1 MTLLTNTIEKTGKK
15 AVLYRMVMPGHICP
29 YGLKTLHLLKKNDF
43 GVDDRWIE
51 TREQQE
57 AFKAEH
63 GVKTTPQVFIDGQR
77 IGGHDDTRRF
87 LGLDVKDPNATSYTP
102 VIAVFAVAALLAL
115 VINSLTATPLA
126 SIATIERFV
135 SVTMILLAMLKL
147 QDVDRFATMFLGY
160 DLLAQRWVPYASIY
174 PFAQLGAGVLML
186 GDLLTWLSV
195 PVAAIIGGIG
205 AVSIYK
211 AVYIEKRS
219 LKCACVGGGNA
230 VPLGFVSL
238 TEDLFM
244 LAMAIWMALQAW
256 VLPGAMS
263 H

>member
-1 MTLLTNTIEKTGKK
+1 MANIGETTGEQ

-29 YGLKTLHLLKKNDF
+29 YGLKVLHLLKSK
-43 GVDDRWIE
+43 GYTVDDRWLE

-63 GVKTTPQVFIDGQR
+63 GVKTTPQTFINGQR

-87 LGLDVKDPNATSYTP
+87 LGLEVKNPDATSYTP
-102 VIAVFAVAALLAL
+102 VIVVFAVAALLAI
-115 VINSLTATPLA
+115 VINILTGTPMV
-126 SIATIERFV
+126 SILTIERFV
-135 SVTMILLAMLKL
+135 SVTMVLLAMLKL

-160 DLLAQRWVPYASIY
+160 DLLARRWVPYASIY
-174 PFAQLGAGVLML
+174 PFAQLGAGLLML
-186 GDLLTWLSV
+186 GGILTWLSV
-195 PVAAIIGGIG
+195 PIAAFIGGIG

-211 AVYIEKRS
+211 AVYVEKRS

-244 LAMAIWMALQAW
+244 LAMAIWMALNAW

>member
-1 MTLLTNTIEKTGKK
+1 MSPTADITAKK

-29 YGLKTLHLLKKNDF
+29 YGLKVLHLLKSN
-43 GVDDRWIE
+43 GLAVDDRWIE

-57 AFKAEH
+57 AFKIEH

-87 LGLDVKDPNATSYTP
+87 LGLTVKDPNATSYTP
-102 VIAVFAVAALLAL
+102 VIVVFIVAALLAL
-115 VINSLTATPLA
+115 VINGLTGAPLA
-126 SIATIERFV
+126 SIVTIERFV

-160 DLLAQRWVPYASIY
+160 DLLARRWVPYASIY
-174 PFAQLGAGVLML
+174 PFAQLGAGLLML
-186 GDLLTWLSV
+186 GGLAPWLSV
-195 PVAAIIGGIG
+195 PVAALIGGIG

-211 AVYIEKRS
+211 AVYVEKRS

-244 LAMAIWMALQAW
+244 LAMAIWMAIATW